1 MCTPD
6 GHFIHWN
13 GNIRATADPGGG
25 YVCDV
30 DARARY
36 VGVNTRA
43 GVLMHEATFYI
54 DLASIERAGIKAA
67 LVPGSHPWATKDEG
81 F

>member
-6 GHFIHWN
+6 GYFIDWN